1 MFDVGIVF
9 IGNVNGAKMQIT
21 KIENECA
28 TIKDLKTGK
37 CFSYGIGALK
47 KCNITILERL

>member
-1 MFDVGIVF
+1 MFDVGTVF

-21 KIENECA
+21 NIENGCA

-37 CFSYGIGALK
+37 SFSYGIGALE
-47 KCNITILERL
+47 KCNITTLERR